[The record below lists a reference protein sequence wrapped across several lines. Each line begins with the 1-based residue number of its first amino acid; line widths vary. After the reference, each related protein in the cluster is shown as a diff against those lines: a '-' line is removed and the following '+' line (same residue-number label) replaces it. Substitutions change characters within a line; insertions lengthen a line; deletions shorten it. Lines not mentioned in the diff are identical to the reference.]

1 MKKTIPISE
10 FKESADI
17 QGFYLCKKKN
27 LRTTRAGELYLD
39 LLLQDKSGEIGAKVW
54 DRVSEF
60 TKKFNGGDAVA
71 VRGRVE
77 SFQDRLQIVIGRI
90 NSATEAK
97 YGRYGFKEELLVPT
111 SPYDAEKMWS
121 SIGKM
126 IKNMSNQP
134 LKKLVTD
141 LYRRNKA
148 SLMKLPASLNMHYP
162 YRSGYLEHIL
172 SMAKNGLKLAP
183 HYNADT
189 DLLLAGILLH
199 GIGKVPELGDE
210 LVPDYSDEGHFIGHT
225 VLGRDMVR
233 ESAASIK
240 DFPSDILSE
249 LEHMILCHEGA
260 FESRF
265 RSRPRTKEALLLQLL
280 DNFDAKVAMFDRIL
294 REDSEEGD
302 WTSRRNYFGTHLRK
316 KPTDDDD

>member
-1 MKKTIPISE
+1 
-10 FKESADI
+10 
-17 QGFYLCKKKN
+17 
-27 LRTTRAGELYLD
+27 
-39 LLLQDKSGEIGAKVW
+39 
-54 DRVSEF
+54 
-60 TKKFNGGDAVA
+60 
-71 VRGRVE
+71 
-77 SFQDRLQIVIGRI
+77 
-90 NSATEAK
+90 
-97 YGRYGFKEELLVPT
+97 
-111 SPYDAEKMWS
+111 
-121 SIGKM
+121 
-126 IKNMSNQP
+126 
-134 LKKLVTD
+134 
-141 LYRRNKA
+141 
-148 SLMKLPASLNMHYP
+148 LPASLNMHYP

>member
-265 RSRPRTKEALLLQLL
+265 RSRPRTKEALLLQ
-280 DNFDAKVAMFDRIL
+280 
-294 REDSEEGD
+294 
-302 WTSRRNYFGTHLRK
+302 RK
-316 KPTDDDD
+316 QLP